1 MASFNLAAYVTV
13 AQRLQLALPEIA
25 HIRADAPAM
34 LTDTLGYVRV
44 KVELCDGHTA
54 TGTASFRLDLEKR
67 DGAKFTN
74 PLEDAETS
82 ALGRAL
88 AFLGYESSRSI
99 ASREEIVEARRRAA

>member
-1 MASFNLAAYVTV
+1 MAVFNLDAYVTV
-13 AQRLQLALPEIA
+13 AKRLQLALPEIA

-54 TGTASFRLDLEKR
+54 TGTASFRLDLPGKS
-67 DGAKFTN
+67 AQATC

-88 AFLGYESSRSI
+88 AFLGYASSRSI
-99 ASREEIVEARRRAA
+99 ASREEMVEARRRAA